1 MAFYENYVKLCA
13 ETNKTPSGVAVELG
27 IPKSLVSRWKNGGGV
42 SDVTAQK
49 IATYFNVT
57 LSELLGEKPQKIALF
72 EDVGGFASLDTKKDP
87 AQSAE
92 PKTNEFI
99 NLYASLNPE
108 QQAKVEAFAKF
119 LQMEAKE

>member
-1 MAFYENYVKLCA
+1 MLDIIRKLCQEKGITVTQLEA
-13 ETNKTPSGVAVELG
+13 EIGISKNSIYRWQANKPSIDKVQKVAAYFGV
-27 IPKSLVSRWKNGGGV
+27 
-42 SDVTAQK
+42 T
-49 IATYFNVT
+49 T
-57 LSELLGEKPQKIALF
+57 SELLGEKPQKFALF

-119 LQMEAKE
+119 LQMEGKE